1 MDKRKRFISLL
12 AGLMAL
18 IMLLGL
24 IAGFIPTA
32 HAAKSD
38 ELKAQLD
45 AMKAEKAEIDAKI
58 KEIKGQITE
67 NNDEMNEIKLWD
79 MKEDIGYVDECDVKI
94 VQMVCEG

>member
-1 MDKRKRFISLL
+1 MDKRKKLISFL

-18 IMLLGL
+18 IMILGL

-45 AMKAEKAEIDAKI
+45 AMKEEKAQIDAKI
-58 KEIKGQITE
+58 KEIKGQISE
-67 NNDEMNEIKLWD
+67 NNDD
-79 MKEDIGYVDECDVKI
+79 MKE
-94 VQMVCEG
+94 MVAQKDLIDQEIFLLYQQE